1 MKIGLRTINRLV
13 FVSCTQGKKKIIII
27 ILIRKMSLI
36 SLSYFWKIIGPC
48 FLNKSASSSINSLIE
63 EDIVQDNKE
72 IANIFNEYFVNIVV
86 NLIIPQYK
94 DLLYTDP
101 LLLVLARFRNHPS
114 ILAIKNRIWNSGFSF
129 QPFLR
134 SEI

>member
-1 MKIGLRTINRLV
+1 
-13 FVSCTQGKKKIIII
+13 
-27 ILIRKMSLI
+27 MSLI
-36 SLSYFWKIIGPC
+36 SLSYFWKTIGPC
-48 FLNKSASSSINSLIE
+48 FLNKSASSSRNSLIE

-72 IANIFNEYFVNIVV
+72 IANIFNEYFVNIVE

-94 DLLYTDP
+94 DLSYTDHDIEDP

>member
-1 MKIGLRTINRLV
+1 MKIGLRTINRSLV
-13 FVSCTQGKKKIIII
+13 RKAKKNYYNNLDQKNV
-27 ILIRKMSLI
+27 LHNK
-36 SLSYFWKIIGPC
+36 YFWKTIDPC
-48 FLNKSASSSINSLIE
+48 FLNKRASSSRNSLIE

-72 IANIFNEYFVNIVV
+72 IANIFNEYFVNIVE

-114 ILAIKNRIWNSGFSF
+114 ILAIKNRIWNSRFSF

>member
-1 MKIGLRTINRLV
+1 LYAR
-13 FVSCTQGKKKIIII
+13 QKKDYYN
-27 ILIRKMSLI
+27 SLDQKNV
-36 SLSYFWKIIGPC
+36 LDNKYFWKTIGPC
-48 FLNKSASSSINSLIE
+48 FLNKSASSSRISLIE

-72 IANIFNEYFVNIVV
+72 IANIFNEYFVNIGE

-94 DLLYTDP
+94 DLLYIDHDIEDP

-114 ILAIKNRIWNSGFSF
+114 ILAIKNRILNSGFSF

-134 SEI
+134 SEIEK